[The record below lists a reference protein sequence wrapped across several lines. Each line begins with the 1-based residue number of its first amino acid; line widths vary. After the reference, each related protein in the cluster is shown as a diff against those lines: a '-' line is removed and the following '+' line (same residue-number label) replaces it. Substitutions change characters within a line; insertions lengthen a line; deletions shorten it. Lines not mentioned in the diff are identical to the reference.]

1 MESLTEDESLTEE
14 EPLTEVVPLRL
25 SPSEFAWLK
34 SAANSNECSR
44 SALVR
49 HVLLEYREARSRGG
63 ACVQVISRRAGRR
76 KKND

>member
-14 EPLTEVVPLRL
+14 ESLTEVVPLRL

-49 HVLLEYREARSRGG
+49 HVLLIYRDQRARG
-63 ACVQVISRRAGRR
+63 AACLQVVSRRVGRR
-76 KKND
+76 KKK